1 MATEDLKSTAV
12 TNADATPIVKSSQL
26 ELGGSVRA
34 AFATLETAGGDL
46 GSTYRFIRV
55 PARARVTRVEYA
67 CDDQGTAVTFNVGLY
82 DVEDSAV
89 EDADFF
95 ASALDVA
102 TAAVART
109 DITYESGVVTAENAG
124 KALWEQ
130 LGLANTVDNKSKEF
144 DIYVTSA
151 SAASTGTVS
160 LWVEYVLPE

>member
-1 MATEDLKSTAV
+1 MATEALKSTAV

-34 AFATLETAGGDL
+34 AFATLEAAGGDA
-46 GSTYRFIRV
+46 GSTYRFIRL

-67 CDDQGTAVTFNVGLY
+67 SDDQGIGATLNVGLY
-82 DVEDSAV
+82 DVEDEAV

-109 DITYESGVVTAENAG
+109 DITYESAIIAAENAG

-130 LGLANTVDNKSKEF
+130 LGLADNVDNKSKEF

-151 SAASTGTVS
+151 GAAITGTVS